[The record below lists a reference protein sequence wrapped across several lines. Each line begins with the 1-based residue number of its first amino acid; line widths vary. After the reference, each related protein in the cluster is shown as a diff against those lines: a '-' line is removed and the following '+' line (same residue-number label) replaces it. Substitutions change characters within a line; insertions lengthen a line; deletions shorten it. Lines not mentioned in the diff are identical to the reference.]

1 MPGFHL
7 YRSASTQALAE
18 RFVQV
23 VTDPAAQLPPE
34 QDELVVVQGRGMER
48 WLSQRAADVL
58 GVWAGAQFP
67 FPRAAAGMLAAR
79 VLGETPAAR
88 SADDEQVLE
97 LAVAAELPGL
107 MAAREGVRVAQYVG
121 QSTERLLTF
130 AQQAAGVMD
139 QYLVCRADLL
149 EQWAACRP
157 TALPTADEQWQAG
170 LWQRLLRRAESH
182 PALAEL
188 VGFWPRVRRATE
200 VLTALDA
207 GAQATGQGSAP
218 ESAHASAQGAALR
231 AALGVQ
237 RVSVFAVA
245 GVPPQL
251 VEFFVALARVCHV
264 HWYAVDPGT
273 ECAGTPTLLAAGLGA
288 ADLQSVALV
297 QEQVAKG
304 QASGLPVER
313 VDVPAVLA
321 ASRGSRLARV
331 QALALGRADDAAAE
345 SGGGVDRTLRVH
357 ACTGRMRQAE
367 VLHDELLDAFQHLP
381 GLKHEDIVVL
391 VPDIAAFGPVV
402 EAVMRGGRGIPAP
415 PSANGAVARM
425 PCTVA
430 DVADRDGAPVAAA
443 LQAALRMA
451 DSDMGVRSVL
461 ELLSQPPV
469 RERFVPEGLAA
480 DDLVGWAEGA
490 GARRFMDAEHRQ
502 AAGLPPTEE
511 ATWGRALDR
520 LYAGLAAA
528 PTDTAPVPGAGLLPS
543 QPFLLDEHALGQL
556 SELVELL
563 QALRHLAAMPAQPL
577 PAWLREFRAVLQRLA
592 PAFGPGEREARALQQ
607 QLSGMDEACAAAG
620 LDADVSFAAARV
632 WVSAQLGRAQPGRG
646 FLSGGVTVCQFVPMR
661 AVPFRV
667 VCMLGM
673 DDDAFPRP
681 MVRPSFD
688 LLSREQ
694 RLGDRDRRAEDQALF
709 LQSVLNAAE
718 RVVITYGA
726 RDPNDGRARAT
737 STAVAELL
745 DALRAAAPED
755 EGAVVHQPLHAFSL
769 GAWTEEAMQ
778 QGRVGFDNAAR
789 TAAGRL
795 AAGVHDGSTGAFLQ
809 VAGHQAAELGAPE
822 AGGELPLTELVQ
834 FLRRPART
842 TLRAWDIRLP
852 EEAVALPEH
861 ELVGLDALQAGGL
874 RSQVLRAMQERGLA
888 AQQDVLLR
896 MAQDAE
902 LPLGATGEQ
911 IGGAVAQQLAALWN
925 AAYPGGVEWQDVRVD
940 AGSVVLTGRVPVV
953 SGAVSAVV
961 SGNLNAARRLEA
973 WVLQAAWAAHQGGAP
988 EGMLRSPAGL
998 TDSKGRMVLGAK
1010 DGAWG
1015 RAWLAKLV
1023 ALRSAALLHGVPLFG
1038 EVSAAAAS
1046 RLARGVPLQHVLAS
1060 AREAVHRGDLERE
1073 DQILFRGVDPLTV
1086 DLGAVPGVG
1095 RAVFADVAR
1104 AVFEPIATAG
1114 RPAKGSAS

>member
-23 VTDPAAQLPPE
+23 VTSPAAQLPPE

-79 VLGETPAAR
+79 VLGESPAQR
-88 SADDEQVLE
+88 SADDEQMLA

-107 MAAREGVRVAQYVG
+107 MAAREGARVAQYVG
-121 QSTERLLTF
+121 QSSERLLTF

-149 EQWAACRP
+149 EQWAGCRP
-157 TALPTADEQWQAG
+157 AALPTADEGWQAG
-170 LWQRLLRRAESH
+170 LWQRLLKRAGTH
-182 PALAEL
+182 AALADL
-188 VGFWPRVRRATE
+188 VGFWPRVRRATQQ
-200 VLTALDA
+200 LAAQDA
-207 GAQATGQGSAP
+207 RAPGSAV
-218 ESAHASAQGAALR
+218 R
-231 AALGVQ
+231 AALGVE

-264 HWYAVDPGT
+264 HWYAVDPGA
-273 ECAGTPTLLAAGLGA
+273 ECAGSPAALAAGLGA

-304 QASGLPVER
+304 QEQGLQVER
-313 VDVPAVLA
+313 VELPAVLA
-321 ASRGSRLARV
+321 APPGSRLARV
-331 QALALGRADDAAAE
+331 QALALGRAVDAPAE
-345 SGGGVDRTLRVH
+345 HHGGVDRSLRVH

-430 DVADRDGAPVAAA
+430 DVADRDGAPVASA
-443 LQAALRMA
+443 LQAALRLA
-451 DSDMGVRSVL
+451 DSDMGARSVL
-461 ELLSQPPV
+461 ELLSLPPV
-469 RERFVPEGLAA
+469 RERFVPDGLAA
-480 DDLVGWAEGA
+480 DDLVGWAAGA
-490 GARRFMDAEHRQ
+490 GARRFLDATHRQ
-502 AAGLPPTEE
+502 AAGLPATEE

-528 PTDTAPVPGAGLLPS
+528 PSDAAPVPGAGLLPS
-543 QPFLLDEHALGQL
+543 QPFMLDEAALGRL

-563 QALRHLAAMPAQPL
+563 HALRQLAALPAQPL
-577 PAWLREFRAVLQRLA
+577 QAWLREFRMVLQRLA

-607 QLSGMDEACAAAG
+607 QLSGMDLACAAAG
-620 LDADVSFAAARV
+620 FDADVSFAAARV
-632 WVSAQLGRAQPGRG
+632 WVSGQLGRTQPGRG

-726 RDPNDGRARAT
+726 RNANDGRARAP
-737 STAVAELL
+737 STVVAELL

-755 EGAVVHQPLHAFSL
+755 EGAVVQQPLHAFSL
-769 GAWTEEAMQ
+769 GAWAEEATQ
-778 QGRVGFDNAAR
+778 QGRVGFDQAAR
-789 TAAGRL
+789 VAAGRL
-795 AAGVHDGSTGAFLQ
+795 ARGVHEGSASAFLQ
-809 VAGHQAAELGAPE
+809 VPERSAAHGAERSAAHSAAP
-822 AGGELPLTELVQ
+822 AAAGELPLAELVQ
-834 FLRRPART
+834 FLRKPART
-842 TLRAWDIRLP
+842 TLRAWDICLP
-852 EEAVALPEH
+852 EEAVVLPEH
-861 ELVGLDALQAGGL
+861 ELVGLTAFQAGGL
-874 RSQVLRAMQERGLA
+874 RSQVLRAMQERGLP
-888 AQQDVLLR
+888 AQHDVLLR
-896 MAQDAE
+896 MAQNAE
-902 LPLGATGEQ
+902 LPLGATGAQE
-911 IGGAVAQQLAALWN
+911 GGAVAQQLAALWN
-925 AAYPGGVEWQDVRVD
+925 AAYPGGVAVQEVRV
-940 AGSVVLTGRVPVV
+940 AVGGAVLTGRVPVV
-953 SGAVSAVV
+953 DGAMVAVV
-961 SGNLNAARRLEA
+961 SGSLNAARRLEA
-973 WVLQAAWAAHQGGAP
+973 WVLQAAWAAQQGGAP
-988 EGMLRSPAGL
+988 EGRLLSPAAL
-998 TDSKGRMVLGAK
+998 TDSKGRLVLGATE
-1010 DGAWG
+1010 GAWAH
-1015 RAWLAKLV
+1015 AWLAKLV
-1023 ALRSAALLHGVPLFG
+1023 ALRSAALVHGVPLFG
-1038 EVSAAAAS
+1038 DVSEGAAAN
-1046 RLARGVPLQHVLAS
+1046 LARGRPVEYVLS
-1060 AREAVHRGDLERE
+1060 DAREALHRVQLGRE
-1073 DQILFRGVDPLTV
+1073 EEILFRGVDPLTV

-1095 RAVFADVAR
+1095 RAVFADVAQ
-1104 AVFEPIATAG
+1104 AVFEPMAAAIRAG
-1114 RPAKGSAS
+1114 KRSAS